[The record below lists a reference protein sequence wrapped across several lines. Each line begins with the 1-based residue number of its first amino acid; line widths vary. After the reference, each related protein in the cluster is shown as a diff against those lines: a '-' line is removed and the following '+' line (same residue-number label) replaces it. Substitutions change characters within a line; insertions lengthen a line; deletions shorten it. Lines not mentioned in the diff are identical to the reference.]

1 MIKRMSFKKSSLSA
15 IAGWVTM
22 LSVTPFAKAYA
33 FCPPSIC
40 GSPSAPPPGAVNS
53 TIGFSKISENVVLSV
68 ESLPGM
74 VSGLSYLFATMLGT
88 TAILKIKDH
97 VENPRNTPL
106 SVGAIRLVAGGAL
119 FALPIVFEAM
129 HTTIGVSNSVVASA
143 PLQAVA
149 FNVTD

>member
-1 MIKRMSFKKSSLSA
+1 MSA

-33 FCPPSIC
+33 MCPPQFC
-40 GSPSAPPPGAVNS
+40 GGGAAQPTSV
-53 TIGFSKISENVVLSV
+53 GFSQISGNIGTSV

-74 VSGLSYLFATMLGT
+74 VTGLSYLFATMLGT

-97 VENPRNTPL
+97 VENPRETQL
-106 SVGAIRLVAGGAL
+106 RVGVIRLMAGGAL

-129 HTTIGVSNSVVASA
+129 HATIGISNSVVAAA

-149 FNVTD
+149 FNVN